1 MNLFWLGCMLL
12 AYEGP
17 VAFDKVAGLAPVKSD
32 SEFFMESPLSFDF
45 DDAGN
50 YYVLDGGAK
59 VIFTWD
65 KQGRYKG
72 TIGKPGQGPG
82 EFVFSGRG
90 PSSGY
95 VNAVGDTLY
104 VMDGPKREIMTFK
117 GGKFVKALPLR
128 LSRGGILAFAVIDP
142 NKFLV
147 QWRRLGDDK
156 MMNEVVY
163 IDSKGNTVQTLMS
176 QPDDTVQMGAR
187 SGSGGSGGG
196 RPNMKFKAFNPSLVS
211 FYDRATGQLS
221 YGQSSEPSFTV
232 QDKAGQKRV
241 LKVPMPRGE
250 VTRADQDEYKQLF
263 DNGNFKPQ
271 IEFPSQ
277 KPYYTH
283 LISMGEKGFLV
294 YHQSPYE
301 REIKGVH
308 LDKAGKPMGRFSMKC
323 GQTGG
328 LLASRGRVL
337 RVSLDQD
344 DDFQLEELKVR

>member
-1 MNLFWLGCMLL
+1 MSLFWLGWMLL

-17 VAFDKVAGLAPVKSD
+17 VAFDKVTGLAPVKSD
-32 SEFFMESPLSFDF
+32 SEFFMEDPLSFDF

-90 PSSGY
+90 PASGY

-104 VMDGPKREIMTFK
+104 VMDSPKHEIMTFK
-117 GGKFVKALPLR
+117 GGKFVKALPIR
-128 LSRGGILAFAVIDP
+128 LSRGGISSFAVIGP

-147 QWRRLGDDK
+147 QWRRMGDDK

-163 IDSKGNTVQTLMS
+163 LDGEGKTLETMMS
-176 QPDDTVQMGAR
+176 QVDDSFQMGAR
-187 SGSGGSGGG
+187 GGSGG
-196 RPNMKFKAFNPSLVS
+196 RPNFKIKAFNPGLVTS
-211 FYDRATGQLS
+211 YNRATGQLLF
-221 YGQSSEPSFTV
+221 GQSNEPLFTV
-232 QDKAGQKRV
+232 QEKGGQKRV
-241 LKVPMPRGE
+241 VKVPLVREE
-250 VTRADQDEYKQLF
+250 VTKADQEEFNQRF
-263 DNGNFKPQ
+263 QNGNFKPQ
-271 IEFPSQ
+271 VEFPSQ
-277 KPYYTH
+277 KPFYTH
-283 LISMGEKGFLV
+283 LISLGEKGFLV
-294 YHQSPYE
+294 YHQSPYN

-308 LDKAGKPMGRFSMKC
+308 LDKTGKAMGRFSMKC

-337 RVSLDQD
+337 RVSLDED
-344 DDFQLEELKVR
+344 DDLRLEELKVR